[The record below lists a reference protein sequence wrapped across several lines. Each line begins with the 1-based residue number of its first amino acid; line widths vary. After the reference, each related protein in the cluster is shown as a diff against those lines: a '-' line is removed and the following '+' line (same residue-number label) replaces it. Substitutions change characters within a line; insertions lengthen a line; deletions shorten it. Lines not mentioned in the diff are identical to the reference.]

1 MTKLQTISDKN
12 TKSFKIK
19 KLLVKKLNK
28 EQFKKDNLII
38 VIGGDGFMLQTLKK
52 NKNSKKLFYGINSGN
67 YGFLMNKFS
76 SKNIIKN
83 LSKANMVSIYPLEM
97 IVKNKSNQ
105 ARKSLAI
112 NEVSILRQSRQAAS
126 LSIKQGSR
134 QIIKKLVSDG
144 VLVSTPAGSTAYNLS
159 VHGPIL
165 SLHSKK
171 LSISPI
177 SAFRPRRWKGKI
189 VNDKSK
195 IIITNLDPSKRPISA
210 VADNLEV
217 RNAKSITVKTNNKIK
232 EFIFQISN
240 TEKIYLSKNS
250 EDLKFNEKIL
260 SVKLD
265 KKIIYKENI
274 ILQSLYKAATDQ
286 NIPPNTIIEF
296 ARIYGFQVDFQRD
309 IRKEDKF
316 QIMYEVFID
325 ENKKIIETGEI
336 LFANLKLSGQD
347 NSLYYFDKE
356 NLEGH
361 YDKNGKSVQKALMKS
376 PINGARLSSSFG
388 MRKHPIDGYNK
399 MHRGTDFAAPKG
411 TPIMASGNGI
421 VKKAGWCGGGG
432 NCVKIRHNST
442 YETVYAHMSKFAR
455 GIKNGVRVKQG
466 QTIGYVGSTG
476 KSTGPHL
483 HYEVIVNGKKVN
495 SQKLKLPSGKV
506 LKGKNREYF
515 ETAKIKLDV
524 LKSEK
529 IIGLN

>member
-1 MTKLQTISDKN
+1 MLK
-12 TKSFKIK
+12 KIK
-19 KLLVKKLNK
+19 SSLLNKLKISGLILLIIFTIVVATLSNHQKKISKIQNNNIVDNIYFKKTLNEIVNNLEPRYKKYNHKIKSGETFDKILNNYSINIEEINAIKQSLLKKVNINKLN
-28 EQFKKDNLII
+28 
-38 VIGGDGFMLQTLKK
+38 T
-52 NKNSKKLFYGINSGN
+52 
-67 YGFLMNKFS
+67 
-76 SKNIIKN
+76 
-83 LSKANMVSIYPLEM
+83 
-97 IVKNKSNQ
+97 NQ
-105 ARKSLAI
+105 KI
-112 NEVSILRQSRQAAS
+112 
-126 LSIKQGSR
+126 
-134 QIIKKLVSDG
+134 QII
-144 VLVSTPAGSTAYNLS
+144 
-159 VHGPIL
+159 
-165 SLHSKK
+165 
-171 LSISPI
+171 
-177 SAFRPRRWKGKI
+177 
-189 VNDKSK
+189 
-195 IIITNLDPSKRPISA
+195 LD
-210 VADNLEV
+210 
-217 RNAKSITVKTNNKIK
+217 KTNNKIK
-232 EFIFQISN
+232 EFVFQISN

-250 EDLKFNEKIL
+250 EDLEFDEKIL
-260 SVKLD
+260 SIKLD

-466 QTIGYVGSTG
+466 QIIGYVGSTG

-506 LKGKNREYF
+506 LKGKDREYF